1 MKELNMRPN
10 ITLSSLD
17 MARLETLLDELPL
30 PHGAA
35 DCLLLD
41 ELGRADIVD
50 PEEVP
55 SNVVTMNSTV
65 RFAVDHPPREF
76 CMTLSYPKDV
86 AFGSDRLSVL
96 SPIGSALIG
105 LSVGDSIEWARPGGA
120 LFQLTVLE
128 LLYQPERAGE
138 LHR

>member
-1 MKELNMRPN
+1 MKPH
-10 ITLSSLD
+10 ITVSSLD
-17 MARLETLLDELPL
+17 MARLEALFDALPST
-30 PHGAA
+30 HGER
-35 DCLLLD
+35 DFHLMD
-41 ELGRADIVD
+41 ELGRADVVD

-55 SNVVTMNSTV
+55 PNVVTMNSTV
-65 RFAVDHPPREF
+65 RFAVDRPAREF
-76 CMTLSYPKDV
+76 CMTLVYPKDV

-105 LSVGDSIEWARPGGA
+105 LKVGDTIEWARPSGE
-120 LFQLTVLE
+120 LFEITVLE

>member
-1 MKELNMRPN
+1 MRPN
-10 ITLSSLD
+10 ITVSSLD
-17 MARLETLLDELPL
+17 MARLEALFDESPIAHGHLDFHLM
-30 PHGAA
+30 
-35 DCLLLD
+35 D

-55 SNVVTMNSTV
+55 PNVVTMNSTV

-76 CMTLSYPKDV
+76 CMTLAYPKDV

-96 SPIGSALIG
+96 SPIGSALLG
-105 LSVGDSIEWARPGGA
+105 LAVGDTIEWARPGGE
-120 LFQLTVLE
+120 LFKLTVLE

>member
-1 MKELNMRPN
+1 MRPN
-10 ITLSSLD
+10 ITVSSLD
-17 MARLETLLDELPL
+17 MTRLEALLDDLPFQPSAGEGSEFHL
-30 PHGAA
+30 M
-35 DCLLLD
+35 D

-50 PEEVP
+50 PDEVP

-65 RFAVDHPPREF
+65 RFAIDQPAQEF

-105 LSVGDSIEWARPGGA
+105 LAVGDTIEWARPGGE

-128 LLYQPERAGE
+128 LVYQPERAGA

>member
-1 MKELNMRPN
+1 MRPN
-10 ITLSSLD
+10 ITVSSLD
-17 MARLETLLDELPL
+17 LLHLEALLDGLPF
-30 PHGAA
+30 PHG
-35 DCLLLD
+35 DTGFGLPGELD
-41 ELGRADIVD
+41 RADVVD

-55 SNVVTMNSTV
+55 PNVVTMNSTV
-65 RFAVDHPPREF
+65 RFAVDRPAREF
-76 CMTLSYPKDV
+76 CMTLAYPKDV

-105 LSVGDSIEWARPGGA
+105 LSVGDTIEWTRPGGE

-128 LLYQPERAGE
+128 LLYQPEREGA